1 MQRGGGGGGGGGGQ
15 GEVGREEGFAGDSIL
30 RFMASSRWPAP
41 LCKSNIP
48 GGGIGK
54 LNLLLRTS
62 IVLERLHLQGRGAGD
77 GESYCA
83 YCCVTVIQVACG
95 DITKRRKK
103 KKRLKDRLSKMAREK
118 IKTKMADAG
127 GWRAQPGV
135 KKKKRR
141 QSPASRNSSS
151 SAPSPWR
158 RSPDGPAPPSARLWL
173 LVGENLMKE
182 LSNMAVLSVHTILVL
197 VSALVILSQAY
208 NQCQYQLHGQCE
220 RSGALALL
228 RPATGR

>member
-103 KKRLKDRLSKMAREK
+103 KKTVERQTFENGARKNQNKDGGCGRLASSAR
-118 IKTKMADAG
+118 
-127 GWRAQPGV
+127 R

>member
-1 MQRGGGGGGGGGGQ
+1 M
-15 GEVGREEGFAGDSIL
+15 

-127 GWRAQPGV
+127 CWRAQPGE
-135 KKKKRR
+135 KKKAKAESSFEEFIFVCAVAVAEVPGRP
-141 QSPASRNSSS
+141 SASVGKTLASRRRKFDEGTVQHGRVVCPHHSRSRLRACYPFAS
-151 SAPSPWR
+151 LQSVSIPVTRPVRAVGSAGSPPTGYR
-158 RSPDGPAPPSARLWL
+158 ALIPVAQARP
-173 LVGENLMKE
+173 VM
-182 LSNMAVLSVHTILVL
+182 
-197 VSALVILSQAY
+197 
-208 NQCQYQLHGQCE
+208 
-220 RSGALALL
+220 
-228 RPATGR
+228 

>member
-1 MQRGGGGGGGGGGQ
+1 M
-15 GEVGREEGFAGDSIL
+15 

-83 YCCVTVIQVACG
+83 YCCVTVIQVACR

-103 KKRLKDRLSKMAREK
+103 KKKTVERQTFENGARKNQNKDGGCGRLASSAR
-118 IKTKMADAG
+118 
-127 GWRAQPGV
+127 R
-135 KKKKRR
+135 KKKKAKAESSFEEFIFVCAVAVAEVPGRP
-141 QSPASRNSSS
+141 SASVGKTLASRRRKFDEGTVQHGRVVCPHHSRSRLRACYPFAS
-151 SAPSPWR
+151 LQSVSIPVTRPVRAVGSAGSPPTGYR
-158 RSPDGPAPPSARLWL
+158 ALIPVAQARP
-173 LVGENLMKE
+173 VM
-182 LSNMAVLSVHTILVL
+182 
-197 VSALVILSQAY
+197 
-208 NQCQYQLHGQCE
+208 
-220 RSGALALL
+220 
-228 RPATGR
+228 

>member
-127 GWRAQPGV
+127 CWRAQPGE
-135 KKKKRR
+135 KKKSEGRVQLRGIHLRLRRRRGGGPRTAQRLRR
-141 QSPASRNSSS
+141 QDFGFS
-151 SAPSPWR
+151 SA
-158 RSPDGPAPPSARLWL
+158 
-173 LVGENLMKE
+173 K
-182 LSNMAVLSVHTILVL
+182 I
-197 VSALVILSQAY
+197 
-208 NQCQYQLHGQCE
+208 
-220 RSGALALL
+220 
-228 RPATGR
+228 